1 MNRHTESYRMSS
13 FPRAR
18 RALVLLAAAALAA
31 CSDSSTGSDTGRLSI
46 KLTDAPGDVRAAVV
60 TIDRVYLQGSDD
72 EGDDG
77 SRVILRDTPVTV
89 DLLELRDTIADLV
102 EDAIVPSGT
111 YHQLRFVISGAYIE
125 VENAD
130 GSSSWYATPGYD
142 ALPAGVTAT
151 AELKTPSWDA
161 SGFKVKLPG
170 DRITIEGD
178 QKVLLVDFDVSRS
191 FFRELGNGDWIARPN
206 LEATEF
212 VATASLSTTLD
223 VADTV
228 SLPSINGA
236 AVTLA
241 GFSAVLSDALG
252 GSEVQALT
260 DTDADGVYEAD
271 FRFLVPGSYTLDF
284 RAPSDSIVFTT
295 SPARPMAVTVS
306 SGGAATRAATITS
319 ARK

>member
-1 MNRHTESYRMSS
+1 MSS
-13 FPRAR
+13 LTRSL
-18 RALVLLAAAALAA
+18 RALVVLAAAGLAA
-31 CSDSSTGSDTGRLSI
+31 CSDSSTGGDTGRISI

-72 EGDDG
+72 EDDEG
-77 SRVILRDTPVTV
+77 GRVILRDTPVTV

-130 GSSSWYATPGYD
+130 GGSTFHATPGYA

-151 AELKTPSWDA
+151 SQLKTPSWNA

-170 DRITIEGD
+170 DRIVIDGG

-212 VATASLSTTLD
+212 VASGTLNLTLAR
-223 VADTV
+223 ADTV
-228 SLPSINGA
+228 ELPRINGVP
-236 AVTLA
+236 VTLGA
-241 GFSAVLSDALG
+241 FTAILSNALG
-252 GSEVQALT
+252 ANETHALT
-260 DTDADGVYEAD
+260 DVDGDGIWEAD
-271 FRFLVPGSYTLDF
+271 FRFLAPGDYTVDF
-284 RAPSDSIVFTT
+284 RAPSDSVVFTT
-295 SPARPMAVTVS
+295 NPARPMAVSVS
-306 SGGAATRAATITS
+306 SGGVASRAVTITS

>member
-1 MNRHTESYRMSS
+1 MSS
-13 FPRAR
+13 FSRAR
-18 RALVLLAAAALAA
+18 RALMLVAAAALAA
-31 CSDSSTGSDTGRLSI
+31 CSDSTGGDTGRISI

-60 TIDRVYLQGSDD
+60 TIERVYLQGSADD
-72 EGDDG
+72 NDDG
-77 SRVILRDTPVTV
+77 SRIILRDTPVTV

-125 VENAD
+125 VENASG
-130 GSSSWYATPGYD
+130 GSSFFATDGYA
-142 ALPAGVTAT
+142 ALPAGAT
-151 AELKTPSWDA
+151 VAGELKTPSWNA

-170 DRITIEGD
+170 DRIVIDGD

-212 VATASLSTTLD
+212 VATGSFLATLTA
-223 VADTV
+223 ADTV
-228 SLPSINGA
+228 ELPTINGTRA
-236 AVTLA
+236 TLA
-241 GFSAVLSDALG
+241 GFTAVLSNALG
-252 GSEVQALT
+252 GTELHALS
-260 DTDADGVYEAD
+260 DANADGVYEAD

-284 RAPSDSIVFTT
+284 RAPSDSITFTT
-295 SPARPMAVTVS
+295 TPTRPLSFTVL
-306 SGGAATRAATITS
+306 SGGTGTRAFTLTS

>member
-1 MNRHTESYRMSS
+1 MSS

-18 RALVLLAAAALAA
+18 RALLLLAAAALTA
-31 CSDSSTGSDTGRLSI
+31 CGDSTGGDTGRISI

-60 TIDRVYLQGSDD
+60 TIEQVYLQGSDD
-72 EGDDG
+72 ENDAGA
-77 SRVILRDTPVTV
+77 RVILRDTPVTV

-102 EDAIVPSGT
+102 EDAVVPSGT

-125 VENAD
+125 VENASG
-130 GSSSWYATPGYD
+130 GSSFYATEGYD
-142 ALPAGVTAT
+142 ALPAGAT
-151 AELKTPSWDA
+151 AAATLKTPSWNA

-178 QKVLLVDFDVSRS
+178 SKVLLVDFDVSRS

-212 VATASLSTTLD
+212 VASGTLSVTLAR
-223 VADTV
+223 ADTV
-228 SLPSINGA
+228 ELPRINGA
-236 AVTLA
+236 TTSLGAFT
-241 GFSAVLSDALG
+241 AVLSDALG
-252 GSEVQALT
+252 GSETHALA
-260 DTDADGVYEAD
+260 DANGDGVFEAD
-271 FRFLVPGSYTLDF
+271 FRFLAPGAYTLDF

-295 SPARPMAVTVS
+295 SPARPLAVTVS
-306 SGGAATRAATITS
+306 SGSTASRAVTVTS

>member
-1 MNRHTESYRMSS
+1 MSS
-13 FPRAR
+13 FSRAR
-18 RALVLLAAAALAA
+18 RALVLLAAAGLAA
-31 CSDSSTGSDTGRLSI
+31 CSDSSTGSDSGRISI

-60 TIDRVYLQGSDD
+60 TIDRVYLQASEG

-77 SRVILRDTPVTV
+77 GRVILRDTPFTV

-125 VENAD
+125 IEAAS
-130 GSSSWYATPGYD
+130 GASQYFATSGYAV
-142 ALPAGVTAT
+142 PAGASVAG
-151 AELKTPSWDA
+151 ELKTPSWNA

-212 VATASLSTTLD
+212 VATGSLAATLD
-223 VADTV
+223 IADTV
-228 SLPSINGA
+228 SLPSINGS

-241 GFSAVLSDALG
+241 DFMAVLSDAQG
-252 GSEVQALT
+252 GSETHALT
-260 DTDADGVYEAD
+260 DSDADGVYEAD

-295 SPARPMAVTVS
+295 SPGRPIAVTVG
-306 SGGAATRAATITS
+306 SGGAVTRSVTVTS

>member
-1 MNRHTESYRMSS
+1 MTS

-31 CSDSSTGSDTGRLSI
+31 CSDSSTGNDTGRLSI

-60 TIDRVYLQGSDD
+60 TIERVYLQGSDED
-72 EGDDG
+72 GDDG

-130 GSSSWYATPGYD
+130 GGSSWYATPGY
-142 ALPAGVTAT
+142 ALPAGITAT
-151 AELKTPSWDA
+151 AELKTPSWSA

-178 QKVLLVDFDVSRS
+178 QRVLLVDFDVSRS

-212 VATASLSTTLD
+212 VATASLAATLD

-241 GFSAVLSDALG
+241 GFSAVLSNALG
-252 GSEVQALT
+252 GSETRALT
-260 DTDADGVYEAD
+260 DSDADGVYEAD

-306 SGGAATRAATITS
+306 SGGAATRAVTITS